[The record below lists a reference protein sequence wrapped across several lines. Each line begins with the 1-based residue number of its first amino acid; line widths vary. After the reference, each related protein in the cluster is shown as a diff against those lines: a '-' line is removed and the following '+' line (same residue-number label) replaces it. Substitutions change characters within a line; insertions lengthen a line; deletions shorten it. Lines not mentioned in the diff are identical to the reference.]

1 MRIIA
6 TMDYKEMSGKAAAII
21 ADLIKSKPDCVLGL
35 ATGSSP
41 EGTYKDLV
49 QRYQAGELDF
59 SAVRSVNLDEYVGLA
74 PDHDQSYAYFMHHH
88 LFDHVNIN
96 VENTH
101 LPDGLNLD
109 AAAETARYDAVVRGM
124 NGVDLQLLGLGP
136 NGHIGFNE
144 PDDCFSYGTRCV
156 DLTETTIQANSRFFA
171 SADDVPRQAYS
182 MGIYD
187 IMMSKHILLVVSG
200 KNKAQAVKD
209 CFFGPIKPLAPGS
222 ILQLHP
228 NCTVVADADALSLVS
243 HLL

>member
-88 LFDHVNIN
+88 LFDHVNIDPAWDN
-96 VENTH
+96 EEM
-101 LPDGLNLD
+101 
-109 AAAETARYDAVVRGM
+109 AEL
-124 NGVDLQLLGLGP
+124 VDLK
-136 NGHIGFNE
+136 IE
-144 PDDCFSYGTRCV
+144 V
-156 DLTETTIQANSRFFA
+156 
-171 SADDVPRQAYS
+171 QAYATQEYGFHS
-182 MGIYD
+182 
-187 IMMSKHILLVVSG
+187 
-200 KNKAQAVKD
+200 
-209 CFFGPIKPLAPGS
+209 CF
-222 ILQLHP
+222 
-228 NCTVVADADALSLVS
+228 DAITAAFDDDF
-243 HLL
+243 HF